1 VKPESNSHVEITIK
15 TDRKSEFPM
24 KVIAKAISGFGSL
37 NFSAFSFIT
46 SSRPYITRLRI
57 KAKKYAY
64 YKLIFQSTEPDTTA
78 TVLAADIRV
87 RQTGYA
93 K

>member
-1 VKPESNSHVEITIK
+1 
-15 TDRKSEFPM
+15 M
-24 KVIAKAISGFGSL
+24 
-37 NFSAFSFIT
+37 NFAAFSFIT
-46 SSRPYITRLRI
+46 SSRPQIKRLRI

-64 YKLIFQSTEPDTTA
+64 YKLIFQTDKPDTTA
-78 TVLAADIRV
+78 TVLGADVRV